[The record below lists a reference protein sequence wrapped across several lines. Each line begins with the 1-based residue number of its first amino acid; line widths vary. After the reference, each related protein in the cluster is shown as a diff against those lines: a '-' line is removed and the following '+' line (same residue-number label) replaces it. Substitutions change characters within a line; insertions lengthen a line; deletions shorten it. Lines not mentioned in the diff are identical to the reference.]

1 MIMKIIIGIILL
13 VLFVF
18 SCTPPH
24 VNPLA
29 YQKDTH
35 GRGKAII
42 LIEESFKR
50 LFDTSIDTFEGQF
63 PKADI
68 QPVYMA
74 EDEIIKSFYNDKA
87 KTIVISRDLN
97 TNEIKFLKSKHV
109 EVRSDKIAMDAITFI
124 VHPLNKDTLLT
135 VQEVKDILKGKLNN
149 WKTSGQKIN
158 VVFDKPNSANYN
170 YLKDVCNMDSTN
182 KQIFAVNS
190 NEEVI
195 NYVKKNPNSLGVIG
209 LNWISDDDDFD
220 VQDFLKGI
228 KVVAVAK
235 NAKSDYFQPYAG
247 FIYTKEYPFVRDIWM
262 INKGRRS
269 GLNTGFVIYMKGE
282 TGQTIIQKASLV
294 PANSP
299 VRLIQFTAN

>member
-1 MIMKIIIGIILL
+1 MKSILYFSIG
-13 VLFVF
+13 VLFF
-18 SCTPPH
+18 ISCTHPH

-29 YQKDTH
+29 YQTDTH
-35 GRGKAII
+35 SRGKAKL

-68 QPVYMA
+68 IPEYLA
-74 EDEIIKSFYNDKA
+74 EDDIIQGFYDNKA

-97 TNEIKFLKSKHV
+97 ATEIKFLKSKHV

-124 VHPLNKDTLLT
+124 VNPANKDTLLT
-135 VQEVKDILKGKLNN
+135 VQEVKDILIGKIKN
-149 WKTSGQKIN
+149 WKGSGQKIN

-170 YLKDVCNMDSTN
+170 YLKNVCNMDSTN
-182 KQIFAVNS
+182 KQVFAVNS

-195 NYVKKNPNSLGVIG
+195 NYVKKNPNALGVIG

-235 NAKSDYFQPYAG
+235 NAKSNYFQPYAG
-247 FIYTKEYPFVRDIWM
+247 FIYTKEYPFTRDIWM

>member
-1 MIMKIIIGIILL
+1 MRFIFYYLIG
-13 VLFVF
+13 VLFIS
-18 SCTPPH
+18 SCTHPH
-24 VNPLA
+24 TNPLA

-35 GRGKAII
+35 GRGKAKI
-42 LIEESFKR
+42 LVEESFKR
-50 LFDTSIDTFEGQF
+50 LFDTSIETFEGQF
-63 PKADI
+63 PKAHI
-68 QPVYMA
+68 IPEYLA
-74 EDEIIKSFYNDKA
+74 EDDIIQGFYNNRA

-97 TNEIKFLKSKHV
+97 ATEIKFLKSKHV

-124 VHPLNKDTLLT
+124 VHPSNNDTLLT
-135 VQEVKDILKGKLNN
+135 AQEVKRILTGKLKN
-149 WKTSGQKIN
+149 WKASGQKIN

-170 YLKDVCNMDSTN
+170 YLKDVCKMDSTN

-195 NYVKKNPNSLGVIG
+195 NYVKKNPNALGVIG

-247 FIYTKEYPFVRDIWM
+247 FIYTKEYPFTRDIWM

-294 PANSP
+294 PSNSP
-299 VRLIQFTAN
+299 IRLIQFKAN

>member
-1 MIMKIIIGIILL
+1 MKIIIGVIVL
-13 VLFVF
+13 VLLVF

-35 GRGKAII
+35 GRGKATI

-68 QPVYMA
+68 QPEYMA
-74 EDEIIKSFYNDKA
+74 EDEIIKGFYNDKA

-97 TNEIKFLKSKHV
+97 TAEIKFLKSKHV

-124 VHPLNKDTLLT
+124 VHPSNKDTLLT
-135 VQEVKDILKGKLNN
+135 VQEVKDILTGKLNN
-149 WKTSGQKIN
+149 WKASGQKIN

-170 YLKDVCNMDSTN
+170 YLKDVCKMDSTN

-195 NYVKKNPNSLGVIG
+195 NYVKKNPNALGVIG

-235 NAKSDYFQPYAG
+235 NAKSNYFQPYAG